1 MDERGTQSVNL
12 MCLVSQIIYNSREE
26 RRESNSTVKTQTY
39 DKEIP
44 TN

>member
-1 MDERGTQSVNL
+1 VDEREIQSANL

-26 RRESNSTVKTQTY
+26 GRESNSTVKTQTY